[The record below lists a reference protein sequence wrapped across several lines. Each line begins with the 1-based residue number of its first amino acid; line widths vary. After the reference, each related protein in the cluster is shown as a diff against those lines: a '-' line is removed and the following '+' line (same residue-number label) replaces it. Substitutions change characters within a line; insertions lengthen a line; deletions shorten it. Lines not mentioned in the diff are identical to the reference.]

1 MPQFRV
7 LSVLG
12 ALMALCWPASA
23 VAAESSPGNPAG
35 TVASAGN
42 GSVSCTITDPRIT
55 ESSGLVAAGG
65 QLFTVND
72 GGSQLAVYVL
82 DRSCRVVRVIRGA
95 IDPFDVE
102 DLARTADGTLW
113 LADIGDNLRQRST
126 VAIELLSSSGPAAA
140 RLYRFRY
147 PDGAHDAEAL
157 LVDHAGTPFI
167 VTKEALG
174 VSSVYIPQTAPST
187 ASVTPLRKVATV
199 RMGLTGVPGG
209 PAGPVGQLMVTG
221 GAVSAAGD
229 RLALRTYTD
238 AYVWSAPDGD
248 LLRALRSGQPTRIP
262 LPPTRQGEAIAFSP
276 DGKTLLTSTEGLPA
290 PVHAVPLAA
299 AEAAAAAAAEQASS
313 AAARTT
319 GPGSSTPA
327 ADASGAPAVPS
338 TSWQTL
344 GALTIAGGLA
354 TILVWGAGR
363 LRRTVYRG

>member
-1 MPQFRV
+1 MPQPRV

-12 ALMALCWPASA
+12 ALVVLCLPASA
-23 VAAESSPGNPAG
+23 VAAEPGASSPAGPAADTG
-35 TVASAGN
+35 GGRIA
-42 GSVSCTITDPRIT
+42 CTITDPRIT

-65 QLFTVND
+65 QMYTVND

-82 DRSCRVVRVIRGA
+82 DQSCRVVRVIRGA

-113 LADIGDNLRQRST
+113 LADIGDNLRQRTT

-167 VTKEALG
+167 VTKEPLG
-174 VSSVYIPQTAPST
+174 VSSVYIPQGAPST

-199 RMGLTGVPGG
+199 RMSLTGVSGG
-209 PAGPVGQLMVTG
+209 PAGPAGQLMVTG
-221 GAVSAAGD
+221 GAVSADGE
-229 RLALRTYTD
+229 RLVLRTYTD
-238 AYVWSAPDGD
+238 AYVWSAPDRD
-248 LLRALRSGQPTRIP
+248 LLRALRSAQPTRIP
-262 LPPTRQGEAIAFSP
+262 LPPTRQGEAITFSP

-290 PVHAVPLAA
+290 QVHAVPVAA
-299 AEAAAAAAAEQASS
+299 AEAGRASS

-319 GPGSSTPA
+319 GPASSTPA
-327 ADASGAPAVPS
+327 AGASGTAPSAPS
-338 TSWQTL
+338 TSWETL
-344 GALTIAGGLA
+344 GALTVAGGLA
-354 TILVWGAGR
+354 TILVWAAGR
-363 LRRTVYRG
+363 LRRTVHRG